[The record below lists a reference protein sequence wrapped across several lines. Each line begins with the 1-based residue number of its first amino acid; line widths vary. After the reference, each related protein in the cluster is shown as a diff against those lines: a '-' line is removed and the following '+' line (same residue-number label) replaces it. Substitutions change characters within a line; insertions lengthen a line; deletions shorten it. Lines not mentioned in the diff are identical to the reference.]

1 MTELGFYLL
10 LALLLVNL
18 LLVLWLLFRK
28 APGDG
33 RTELLAIVNAGND
46 KTEREVRREIVDNG
60 RTNQI
65 GRAHV

>member
-10 LALLLVNL
+10 LALLIVNL
-18 LLVLWLLFRK
+18 LLVLWLLFKK
-28 APGDG
+28 APSDG
-33 RTELLAIVNAGND
+33 KAELLAIVHAGND

-60 RTNQI
+60 RTKI